1 MEPVL
6 FGFDARLL
14 ALTVA
19 VLFMGGFIKGVV
31 GLAMPLLI
39 VGVLPSFMPVST
51 VLAIIIGPILVAN
64 LWQAFRTGHAKFV
77 LKRFWPTIAALMI
90 ALWFSAGL
98 VVHLDQHALYAMIG
112 IAILLFTVTASIP
125 RVPALP
131 PTWEKWA
138 GPVAGTLGG
147 ALGGATAIWAP
158 PVMIF
163 YVMLKMPKD
172 EFVSASAMSWF
183 LAAIPMTIAHTR
195 TGVLTADT
203 SLMSAA
209 ACVPVFAGVL
219 LGEAVRTKVNQDLFR
234 KLVLLTTFV
243 IGLNLLRRAIF

>member
-14 ALTVA
+14 ALTVV
-19 VLFMGGFIKGVV
+19 VLFLGGFIKGVV
-31 GLAMPLLI
+31 GLAMPLVI

-64 LWQAFRTGHAKFV
+64 LWQALRTGHAVFA

-98 VVHLDQHALYAMIG
+98 VVHLDPHALYALIG
-112 IAILLFTVTASIP
+112 IAILLFTVTAAIP

-131 PTWEKWA
+131 PKWEKWA

-147 ALGGATAIWAP
+147 VMGGTTAIWAP
-158 PVMIF
+158 PMMIF

-172 EFVSASAMSWF
+172 EFVSAAATSWF

-195 TGVLTADT
+195 TGVLTPDT

-209 ACVPVFAGVL
+209 ACIPVFAGVL
-219 LGEAVRTKVNQDLFR
+219 AGEVIRDRINQELFR

-243 IGLNLLRRAIF
+243 IALNMLRRAIF